1 MGVLFQF
8 MQVLTAN
15 ILKLEHIIH
24 LKDIRID
31 DLSARLEKAG
41 LRVPPDQASLTERR
55 PMPGATGITSL
66 KPVNSKVMLTARK

>member
-1 MGVLFQF
+1 MAPTFF
-8 MQVLTAN
+8 TQVLTAN

-41 LRVPPDQASLTERR
+41 LKVPPDQASLSERR
-55 PMPGATGITSL
+55 PMPGASSSTNL
-66 KPVNSKVMLTARK
+66 KPANSKVMLTARK